1 MQHSVERILTT
12 HTGSLPRPDGLSTQL
27 LAHERGEPYDA
38 AAVAVAARQA
48 VADVV
53 QRQVAAGVAVVN
65 DGEQSKASY
74 ATYVKD
80 RLSGFERAPQQD
92 DVRRMSRDIAEFPG
106 LVEARRSRVHL
117 SDVVAAVCTG
127 PVSYHG
133 QAALAE
139 DLAAFRAALAETPV
153 TGFMTA
159 ASPGVAAGRLPNRY
173 YPSEEAYLAALAEA
187 LRPEYEAIVEAGFLL
202 QLDCPDLGSAGAYA
216 PSLAVHRRNMATRIE
231 ALNHAVANIPAER
244 MRLHVCWGNYEG
256 PHHYDVPLGDI
267 IDILLTAKPA
277 GLLFEAANPRHAHEW
292 QIFEDVRLPEGK
304 VLIPGV
310 LDSTTNYIEHP
321 DLIAQR
327 ILQFARLVGR
337 ENVVAGSDCG
347 FATWAG
353 PPQVDPGVTWAKLAA
368 MAEGARRATAVLWP
382 RAAG

>member
-1 MQHSVERILTT
+1 MQQSVERILTT
-12 HTGSLPRPDGLSTQL
+12 HTGSLPRPDDLSRLL
-27 LAHERGEPYDA
+27 LARERGEPYDA
-38 AAVAVAARQA
+38 AALAAAARDAVAEIVR
-48 VADVV
+48 
-53 QRQVAAGVAVVN
+53 RQVAAGVDVVN

-80 RLSGFERAPQQD
+80 RLSGFERGAPRD

-106 LVEARRSRVHL
+106 LVEARRQRVHL
-117 SDVVAAVCTG
+117 SDVVAATCTG
-127 PVSYHG
+127 PIRYQG
-133 QAALAE
+133 EAALATDIANLQAALA
-139 DLAAFRAALAETPV
+139 ATPA
-153 TGFMTA
+153 TAFMTA
-159 ASPGVAAGRLPNRY
+159 ASPGVAAGRLPNHH
-173 YPSEEAYLAALAEA
+173 YPTEEAYLAALADA
-187 LRPEYEAIVEAGFLL
+187 LRPEYEAIIAAGFLL

-216 PSLAVHRRNMATRIE
+216 PSIEVHRRNMAARIE

-267 IDILLTAKPA
+267 IDILFTARPA

-292 QIFEDVRLPEGK
+292 QLFETVRLPEGK
-304 VLIPGV
+304 VVIPGV

-327 ILQFARLVGR
+327 ILQYARLVGR

-368 MAEGARRATAVLWP
+368 MAEGARRASAVLWP